1 MRAKPKEKAP
11 SVQDAI
17 EEITAEKGLDA
28 TTIQVA
34 IEEAISEA
42 FRQQF
47 KTEMKVKAV
56 LKANGRFTIL
66 GAKTVVETVS
76 DPLTEIAQSDPRA
89 RQYGLGQSVFVE
101 VTSADAARDEDED
114 DRLTDRFGRVAALLA
129 KQIIRQRLRE
139 AERRRIYE
147 EFKGREGEMV
157 HGKVQR
163 VRHGNVIVDLGRT
176 EAILPRREL
185 IPREKFKEGDRVK
198 AVIAEVRLEPKGP
211 QVVLS
216 RAHQWLVRRLFEM
229 EITEVYDGTVE
240 IKAIARE
247 AGFRTKV
254 AVSSRD
260 AAVDPVGACVG
271 QKGIRVQTVVKELGG
286 EKIDIVYWEPEPTAF
301 IRNALLPAE
310 VDRVILDDNKKV
322 AEVIVPEDQ
331 LSLAIGKDGQNAR
344 LAAKLTDYAINIR
357 SKGEMER
364 QKMREFIKLTFGMA
378 PAEMLARIGVGA
390 ETAPVLEQA
399 GFTDLEKLS
408 LTPVETLAPLV
419 GESAAAVILDSAARH
434 WREMQEQAARI
445 MDESADRE
453 KKGGRKAEPVAT
465 TFTLPSGAVVAGM
478 KELVAALDELPGD
491 EVMTLISSEELKNWL
506 QEIGIPPEE
515 IAELMARYR

>member
-1 MRAKPKEKAP
+1 MRAKPKEKATN
-11 SVQDAI
+11 VQDAI

-28 TTIQVA
+28 GTIQQA
-34 IEEAISEA
+34 IEEAISES

-56 LKANGRFTIL
+56 LKPNGRFTIL
-66 GAKTVVETVS
+66 GAKTVVEAVS

-89 RQYGLGQSVFVE
+89 RQYGLGDSVFVE
-101 VTSADAARDEDED
+101 VTSADAARDDDD

-185 IPREKFKEGDRVK
+185 IPREKFKENDRVK
-198 AVIAEVRLEPKGP
+198 AVISEVRLEPKGP

-286 EKIDIVYWEPEPTAF
+286 EKIDIVYWEQEPTSF
-301 IRNALLPAE
+301 IRNSLLPAE
-310 VDRVILDDNKKV
+310 VDRVILDDHKKV

-408 LTPVETLAPLV
+408 LTPVASLAPLV
-419 GESAAAVILDSAARH
+419 GESAAVVILDSAARN

-465 TFTLPSGAVVAGM
+465 TFTLPGGAVVAGM